1 VAKSKENF
9 FEEIVNRH
17 GIQLAELARR
27 VGVERQHLTG
37 FAKKRHG
44 VSDEVLVKLAAILK
58 VRTED
63 IIPGRTTEQTTEGK
77 KYLMKAL
84 KMTDQY
90 YAEDHFSEE
99 LLLDIATEL
108 HEFLIAFDLEENK
121 NDLAAMKKYLHRR
134 FCNGLAAK
142 CFLDFIDK
150 TKLDKK

>member
-1 VAKSKENF
+1 MAASKNF
-9 FEEIVNRH
+9 LNEIRQRH
-17 GIQLAELARR
+17 GIKLTELARR
-27 VGVERQHLTG
+27 
-37 FAKKRHG
+37 AG
-44 VSDEVLVKLAAILK
+44 VSKQLLSGFEKGRTSVSDGVLVKLAAILK

-63 IIPGRTTEQTTEGK
+63 IIPGRTTEQTSEGK

-108 HEFLIAFDLEENK
+108 HEFLIAFDIEENK
-121 NDLAAMKKYLHRR
+121 NDLEAMQKYLHRR

-142 CFLDFIDK
+142 CFLDF
-150 TKLDKK
+150 LDKKIKSDKK